1 MAIGPFIS
9 YVPPGTYTR
18 TLAENNV
25 SNVVPGT
32 RIPVII
38 GVGQEELETLDLEL
52 VRGSSSAV
60 DTPVTAE
67 DISEQWVVDATN
79 PQNLILGTQD
89 GSRTQFRVRNFP
101 IVKGD
106 GLGQVTNDV
115 RSIVVNVNGTSVAV
129 GAVQGAKGLVT
140 LQVPT
145 QPTDIVQCS
154 YQFHRGD
161 TSFTDNVSDQVT
173 TASASL
179 ITPGFEPFN
188 IGAGTSDTFVLTVNG
203 AQATLALLPNSA
215 TTAAALKAQIDAAA
229 VPGLS
234 TSIFV
239 DPQGQNH
246 LQFTASVVLV
256 VGTGNANGP
265 LGFTSNT
272 STSRNAT
279 FKVYQRPIVDGTGG
293 GITTTDPSKVVVK
306 VNGTQ
311 VLATSVDGANGL
323 VTVGLPPAPGSTVT
337 VQYWANTWQDTFD
350 QLPNTLV
357 TQVIRCGIAAGR
369 ADYLQGADFVIS
381 NPSRDTSIIN
391 WGTSYTVSNTR
402 TTINA
407 TPFDTRQI
415 VPTLVDQQMYL
426 AQCVPVTDT
435 SVVPAVVSTTDF
447 LLPEIPTVGNGRN
460 TTLGAETFASVT
472 NGRIDLPTNRPDLVK
487 VWAGRNLR
495 DALNR
500 GQLTVT
506 TVDGPNRKITLKSPI
521 APDEL
526 VFATFY
532 YNNVSDDT
540 FLLTCLT
547 PGPVGQGQFSVF
559 SSIQN
564 KNLYQVRFGTK
575 SGLSQAVQWPRGT
588 ELIPDAF
595 HTGAGTPLSE
605 TVTVTFGTAP
615 AENAVFTTK
624 GAGSWSFFSGT
635 SSTWVTKV
643 NGSNVTTNLATAR
656 KGYLVSGHVAV
667 SGGLITIPASPNNVL
682 NFTIDGTDI
691 SAVITSGARTPAQ
704 IVTDINSAIDAASAF
719 SGTAPNALASFVQV
733 GGGSGDAI
741 FVIKSYSTPAVLP
754 GGFDAKSYVRI
765 MQGTVEGVLGFA
777 TFARADGTPGAINK
791 PATLLGTLAGPFNIT
806 AGLNDTLKVRVD
818 GVDYTV
824 TLPAGAAVAT
834 SAVVSA
840 INVVPGLTSLSSAGT
855 LGNLDMLRLT
865 SAINDARSSLVI
877 LDGNA
882 NVVLGL
888 TQGDQ
893 ASQTLVTVQEVADA
907 LMATGGFASGAVAYP
922 DTIGGNTYLT
932 IESLTTGAA
941 ASSIG
946 FVTSTNSAFNQLS
959 GTKIT
964 PGTDGDNGE
973 DARDNFT
980 VTSSSPN
987 GSAGTGFPGQTYT
1000 DAVTGLRFTVL
1011 PATTGAYTPT
1021 GYFTLVISQTFD
1033 VSPSIPT
1040 YSIPGLETTVSNTVG
1055 VGINDLAAVQTFN
1068 PGGLEPKVGDFYYVS
1083 YRYMKQDY
1091 TTRIFQQIKTI
1102 EANFGPTSAENRAT
1116 LGAYLAV
1123 LNGATLVAV
1132 SQVQKAPNSNQ
1143 ATSQSFIK
1151 AISDLAKPL
1160 PGNVQ
1165 PDILVPLSTDT
1176 SVYAYLTNHCE
1187 IQSSIR
1193 NQAERMG
1200 FIGFA
1205 SGTSPSTAQAVAKS
1219 LGSNRI
1225 VAFYPDT
1232 AVITLTDELG
1242 QSFEQAVDGTFFAAA
1257 ASGAVV
1263 SPAVDVATPY
1273 TRRRLVGITRIT
1285 RVLDPVES
1293 NQTAVAGISILD
1305 DLGGGTIRIR
1315 HGLTTQMDNVL
1326 TRLPTVTQISDFVQQ
1341 QSRAT
1346 LDAFVGTKFLASR
1359 TNEVE
1364 VAMTG
1369 LLKSLIQ
1376 SEIIGAFQ
1384 GVAASVDAND
1394 PTILNFAAYYQ
1405 PIFPLLYIVLTF
1417 NLRAQLNK

>member
-9 YVPPGTYTR
+9 YAPPGTYTR
-18 TLAENNV
+18 TLAENNA
-25 SNVVPGT
+25 SNVVPGL

-52 VRGSSSAV
+52 VRGSSSYV
-60 DTPVTAE
+60 DTAVTAE
-67 DISEQWVVDATN
+67 DVSEEWVVDATN
-79 PQNLILGTQD
+79 PQNLILGVQD
-89 GSRTQFRVRNFP
+89 GTRTQFRVRNFP

-115 RSIVVNVNGTSVAV
+115 RNVIVTVNGTSVAI
-129 GAVQGAKGLVT
+129 GAVQGSKGLVT
-140 LQVPT
+140 LQVAT
-145 QPTDIVQCS
+145 QPDDIVRCS

-161 TSFTDNVSDQVT
+161 TSFTDTVSDQVT
-173 TASASL
+173 TASAAL
-179 ITPGFEPFN
+179 ITPGFEPYN
-188 IGAGTSDTFVLTVNG
+188 ITAGTSDTFVLTVNG

-215 TTAAALKAQIDAAA
+215 STAASLKSQIDAAG

-239 DPQGQNH
+239 DNQGLNH
-246 LQFTASVVLV
+246 LQFTASVSLV
-256 VGTGNANGP
+256 VGAGNANGP
-265 LGFTSNT
+265 FGFTSNT
-272 STSRNAT
+272 STARNAT
-279 FKVYQRPIVDGTGG
+279 FKVFQRPIVDGTGG

-306 VNGTQ
+306 VNGIQ
-311 VLATSVDGANGL
+311 VLATAVDGTNGL
-323 VTVGLPPAPGSTVT
+323 VTLGAPPAPGSSVT
-337 VQYWANTWQDTFD
+337 IQYAANTWQDTYD

-357 TQVIRCGIAAGR
+357 TTVIRCGIAAGR
-369 ADYLQGADFVIS
+369 SDYIQGQDFVIA
-381 NPSRDTSIIN
+381 NPSLDTSIIN
-391 WGTSYTVSNTR
+391 WGTSYTVSNTK
-402 TTINA
+402 A
-407 TPFDTRQI
+407 TPGATAFGSTQV
-415 VPTLVDQQMYL
+415 VPTLVDQQMFL
-426 AQCVPVTDT
+426 AQCTAVTDT

-460 TTLGAETFASVT
+460 TTLGASTFASVT
-472 NGRIDLPTNRPDLVK
+472 NGRIDLPSNRPDLVK

-506 TVDGPNRKITLKSPI
+506 AVDGPNRKITLKDAI
-521 APDEL
+521 APDET

-547 PGPVGQGQFSVF
+547 PGPVGQGQFSLF
-559 SSIQN
+559 SALRN
-564 KNLYQVRFGTK
+564 KNLNQVRLGTK
-575 SGLSQAVQWPRGT
+575 SGFSQTIQWPRGVET
-588 ELIPDAF
+588 IPDAF
-595 HTGAGTPLSE
+595 HTGAGTPVSE
-605 TVTVTFGTAP
+605 TVTVTFGTAA
-615 AENAVFTTK
+615 AENAVYTTK
-624 GAGSWSFFSGT
+624 GASPWSFYAGT

-643 NGSNVTTNLATAR
+643 NGSNVTTNLAVAHR
-656 KGYLVSGHVAV
+656 GYLVSGHVPV
-667 SGGLITIPASPNNVL
+667 SGGGTITIPASPNNVL
-682 NFTIDGTDI
+682 NLSIDGTNV
-691 SAVITSGARTPAQ
+691 AVAVTAGARTPAQ
-704 IVTDINSAIDAASAF
+704 IVSDLNAAIDLVVPF
-719 SGTAPNALASFVQV
+719 APGPNNLASFVQV
-733 GGGSGDAI
+733 GGPTGDVM
-741 FVIKSYSTPAVLP
+741 FVIKSFSTPGALP
-754 GGFDAKSYVRI
+754 GGFDAASYVRI
-765 MQGTVEGVLGFA
+765 MQGTVEGTLGFA
-777 TFARADGTPGAINK
+777 TYARADGTSGAINK

-806 AGLNDTLKVRVD
+806 AGLNDTLKVRVN
-818 GVDYTV
+818 GVDYAI
-824 TLPAGAAVAT
+824 TLPSGAAVAT
-834 SAVVSA
+834 SAVVLA
-840 INVVPGLTSLSSAGT
+840 INAVPGLTSLANAGT
-855 LGNLDMLRLT
+855 LANLDQLRLT
-865 SAINDARSSLVI
+865 SSTNNPQSSLVI

-882 NVVLGL
+882 NVVLGF

-893 ASQTLVTVQEVADA
+893 ASQTLVSVQEVADA
-907 LMATGGFASGAVAYP
+907 LMATGSFASGAVAYA
-922 DTIGGNTYLT
+922 DTISGNTFLT

-941 ASSIG
+941 TSSIG
-946 FVTSTNSAFNQLS
+946 FVSSTNSAFNQLS
-959 GTKIT
+959 GTKIV

-980 VTSSSPN
+980 VTSSNAS

-1011 PATTGAYTPT
+1011 PSATGSYTAS
-1021 GYFTLVISQTFD
+1021 GYFTLVVSQTFD

-1040 YSIPGLETTVSNTVG
+1040 YSVPGLEMTVSNTVG
-1055 VGINDLAAVQTFN
+1055 VGVNDVAAVQTFN

-1083 YRYMKQDY
+1083 YRYMKQDFS
-1091 TTRIFQQIKTI
+1091 TRIFQQLKTI

-1116 LGAYLAV
+1116 LGAYLSI
-1123 LNGATLVAV
+1123 LNGSILVGI
-1132 SQVQKAPNSNQ
+1132 SQVKKAANTNQ
-1143 ATSQSFIK
+1143 ATAQVFNQ
-1151 AISDLAKPL
+1151 AIADLTKPL
-1160 PGNVQ
+1160 PGNVL
-1165 PDILVPLSTDT
+1165 PDIVVPLSTDT
-1176 SVYAYLTNHCE
+1176 SVYAFLTNHCE

-1205 SGTSPSTAQAVAKS
+1205 SGTTPTSAQSIAKS

-1257 ASGAVV
+1257 AAGAVV

-1273 TRRRLVGITRIT
+1273 TRRRLVGFTRIP

-1293 NQTAVAGISILD
+1293 NQTAVAGVSILD

-1346 LDAFVGTKFLASR
+1346 LDSFVGTKFLASR

-1364 VAMTG
+1364 VSMTG

-1376 SEIIGAFQ
+1376 AEIIGAFT
-1384 GVAASVDAND
+1384 GVVASVDPND
-1394 PTILNFAAYYQ
+1394 PTILNFNAYYQ

-1417 NLRAQLNK
+1417 NLRASLR